1 MRKRIKIPFS
11 VMRLTLTNKTIINN
25 APHIVMFVMLLPIA
39 QQLAKLSWRIIFPVD
54 SAAITI
60 NAAAVLP
67 SPAAIRPDELAPFT
81 LFGNAEKTPPPADGS
96 ADGKTLAEAPLS
108 ALKLRITG
116 LLASSDA
123 ARSIAIVAK
132 GNQQVS
138 LGVGDSIPGNE
149 AKIVAI
155 LNDRLIVNYRG
166 RNEAIPL
173 FDDAGA
179 AVKSAPTPPA
189 KEWIKQV
196 RERPQNI
203 LNYLNISPIM
213 VNEQLSGYRLNPG
226 KDPTLFRQ
234 AGLQENDLAV
244 ALNGLDL
251 RDRQQA
257 QQALKQLPELSEITL
272 TVERDGQRQDI
283 YLALRDE

>member
-1 MRKRIKIPFS
+1 MRKGIKIPLS
-11 VMRLTLTNKTIINN
+11 VMRLTLTNKNIINN
-25 APHIVMFVMLLPIA
+25 APHIVMFIILLPIA
-39 QQLAKLSWRIIFPVD
+39 QQLAQLSWRIIFPAD
-54 SAAITI
+54 PAAAAI
-60 NAAAVLP
+60 NATAALAPPV
-67 SPAAIRPDELAPFT
+67 AIQQTELAPFT
-81 LFGNAEKTPPPADGS
+81 LFGIADKTPPAADVS
-96 ADGKTLAEAPLS
+96 TDGRSLAQAPIS
-108 ALKLRITG
+108 TLKLRITG

-138 LGVGDSIPGNE
+138 LGVGDSTPGNE

-173 FDDAGA
+173 FDDAA
-179 AVKSAPTPPA
+179 AGVKPTPTPPA
-189 KEWIKQV
+189 KEWVKQL

-226 KDPTLFRQ
+226 KDPSLFRQ
-234 AGLQENDLAV
+234 SGLQENDLAV